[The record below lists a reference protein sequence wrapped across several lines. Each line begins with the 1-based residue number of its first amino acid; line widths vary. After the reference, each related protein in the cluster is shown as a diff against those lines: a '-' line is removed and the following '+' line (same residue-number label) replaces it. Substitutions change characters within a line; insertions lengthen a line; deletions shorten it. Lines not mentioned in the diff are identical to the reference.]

1 MVSDAIERQAK
12 ALIRKYDTRDP
23 FELCACLGV
32 KVQVD
37 DIGSL
42 KGMYVYIKRNRYIV
56 LNSNLDE
63 QTRRMVCAHE
73 LGHDQLHQE
82 MAKYNF
88 IHDSDLCDF
97 TSKPEYEANMFAATL
112 LIEDKEFIDL
122 VQGGLDVAGL
132 AKEFGVAPDLIA
144 LKGRMLNN
152 RGYRLRTFEHRANFL
167 KY

>member
-1 MVSDAIERQAK
+1 MISDAIERQAK

-23 FELCACLGV
+23 YELCSCLGV

-88 IHDSDLCDF
+88 IHDSELCDF

-122 VQGGLDVAGL
+122 AQGGLDITGL
-132 AKEFGVAPDLIA
+132 AREFCVAPDLIT
-144 LKGRMLNN
+144 LKGRLLNN

>member
-1 MVSDAIERQAK
+1 MASDSIERQAK
-12 ALIRKYDTRDP
+12 TLVRKYYTRDP
-23 FELCACLGV
+23 FELCSCLGV

-82 MAKYNF
+82 LAKYNF
-88 IHDSDLCDF
+88 IHDSELYDF
-97 TSKPEYEANMFAATL
+97 TSKPEYEANVFAATV
-112 LIEDKEFIDL
+112 LIDDKEFIDL
-122 VQGGLDVAGL
+122 AQGGLDIHCL
-132 AKEFGVAPDLIA
+132 AREFGVSPDLIA
-144 LKGRMLNN
+144 LKGRLMNN
-152 RGYRLRTFEHRANFL
+152 RGYRLRAFEHCANFL

>member
-167 KY
+167 IY